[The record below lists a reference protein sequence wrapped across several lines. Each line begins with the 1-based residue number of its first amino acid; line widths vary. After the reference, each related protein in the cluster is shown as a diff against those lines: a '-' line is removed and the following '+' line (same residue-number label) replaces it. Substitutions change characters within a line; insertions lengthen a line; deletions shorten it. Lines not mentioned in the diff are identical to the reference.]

1 MLLETGI
8 TDNAMPRRLLQVR
21 GMLPHKTARGQI
33 ALGKMAVSFSSPS
46 VPRCF
51 AVGSHH
57 IAFVVSMSMFRSS
70 RVSLRTS
77 TERSA
82 LSFLLP

>member
-1 MLLETGI
+1 MFLQTALADHT
-8 TDNAMPRRLLQVR
+8 MSCRLLQVR

-33 ALGKMAVSFSSPS
+33 ALGKLAVSLPSPP
-46 VPRCF
+46 VPIRV
-51 AVGSHH
+51 AAGSHR
-57 IAFVVSMSMFRSS
+57 IAIVVPMSMFRPS